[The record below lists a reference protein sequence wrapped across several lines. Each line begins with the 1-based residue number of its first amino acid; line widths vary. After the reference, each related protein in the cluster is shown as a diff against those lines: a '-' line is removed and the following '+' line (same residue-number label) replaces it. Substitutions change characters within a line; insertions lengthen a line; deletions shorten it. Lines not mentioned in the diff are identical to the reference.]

1 MDKDKFVNAQTRVK
15 PESRPH
21 SSAAH
26 DRQEEKSTSRAN
38 EVNSMS
44 SRVENESNLR
54 ERLRMLTL
62 TQTDTIPMATHND
75 TVDHR

>member
-1 MDKDKFVNAQTRVK
+1 MNKDEFVNAQTRVK
-15 PESRPH
+15 PQSRPH
-21 SSAAH
+21 SSSVH
-26 DRQEEKSTSRAN
+26 DRQEEKSTSRAH

-54 ERLRMLTL
+54 ESLRMLTL
-62 TQTDTIPMATHND
+62 TQTDTNPMATHND

>member
-1 MDKDKFVNAQTRVK
+1 MDKDEFVNAQTRVK
-15 PESRPH
+15 PQPLPQS
-21 SSAAH
+21 SSAH
-26 DRQEEKSTSRAN
+26 DHQEEKSTSRLD

-54 ERLRMLTL
+54 GSLRMFTL
-62 TQTDTIPMATHND
+62 MQTDTNPMATHND